1 MFEDE
6 SPPWDVER
14 KYRLAN
20 LEVQYI
26 MLAVE
31 NLSYTSSFMHK
42 TRETLG
48 KSAHSTLKQFVMKI
62 DETNLQL

>member
-20 LEVQYI
+20 LEVYN
-26 MLAVE
+26 AGSSVE
-31 NLSYTSSFMHK
+31 NLSYT
-42 TRETLG
+42 G
-48 KSAHSTLKQFVMKI
+48 A
-62 DETNLQL
+62 